1 MKPEVTALPGF
12 EELDFSQIKKPDVK
26 IMPDISIPAQL
37 SEDYVKHVKDAKSIS
52 ADYQKYTMEDVRT
65 AEAQNKFNVIST
77 FAGGGGSS
85 TGYRLAGGKILC
97 INEFVKEARNTYH
110 ENYPNTPILP
120 DDIKELHLN
129 GEHELLDAANI
140 GAGEVDI
147 LDGSPP
153 CSAFSMAGSVVQGGG
168 HSIGFGKTK
177 KYSDGKQ
184 VENIED
190 LFFEFIRVAKDIQ
203 PKVIVAENVSGL
215 LMGEAKNYYYRIT
228 AEFGNIGYNVSSMLL
243 DSSHYGV
250 PQTRKRVIFIA
261 VRKDV
266 TDAIGFT
273 SLNIASIFPEK
284 SSEVVTCENAFSDL
298 EYDEEEIKMLTK
310 SFTKGSHFETA
321 SKMPL
326 DPIKVLTGCDYH
338 PKGHHFNMKRISR
351 FKPAPTITASGGCIH
366 WSEMRKL
373 ALGETRRLTSLP
385 EDFKLTGKWE
395 QRSERM
401 GRMVPPLMMK
411 AIADSIYKK
420 VLKPYK
426 ELNNG

>member
-1 MKPEVTALPGF
+1 MKEEGAVLSWF
-12 EELDFSQIKKPDVK
+12 EDTDFSHVKKPNVSNYK
-26 IMPDISIPAQL
+26 GEAKASATL
-37 SEDYVKHVKDAKSIS
+37 SEDYVKDVKDAEPIS
-52 ADYQKYTMEDVRT
+52 ADYQKYTLQDVYDG
-65 AEAQNKFNVIST
+65 EAQNKFNVIST

-120 DDIKELHLN
+120 DDIKELE
-129 GEHELLDAANI
+129 GKDLLEAANV
-140 GAGEVDI
+140 GVGEVDI

-153 CSAFSMAGSVVQGGG
+153 CSAFSMAGAVVQGKG
-168 HSIGFGKTK
+168 HSAGFGQVK
-177 KYSDGKQ
+177 KYSDDKK

-190 LFFEFIRVAKDIQ
+190 LFFEFIRIAKDIQ
-203 PKVIVAENVSGL
+203 PKVIVGENVSGL
-215 LMGEAKNYYYRIT
+215 LMGEAKNYYYKIT

-266 TDAIGFT
+266 TDVIGLT
-273 SLNIASIFPEK
+273 SLNIAGVFPEK
-284 SSEVVTCENAFSDL
+284 NSEVVTCGKAFEDL
-298 EYDEEEIKMLTK
+298 NYDEEEIKMLTETF
-310 SFTKGSHFETA
+310 SKGSHFETA

-326 DPIKVLTGCDYH
+326 DPKKVLTGCDYH
-338 PKGHHFNMKRISR
+338 PRGHHFNMKRISR

-366 WSEMRKL
+366 WSELRKL
-373 ALGETRRLTSLP
+373 ALCETRRLTSLP

-395 QRSERM
+395 QKSERM